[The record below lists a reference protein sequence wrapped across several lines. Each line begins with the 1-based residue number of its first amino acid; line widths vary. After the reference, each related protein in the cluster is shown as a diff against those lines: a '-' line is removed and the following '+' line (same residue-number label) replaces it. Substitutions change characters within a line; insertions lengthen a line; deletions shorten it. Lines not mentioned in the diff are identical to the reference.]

1 MDVPHGACIN
11 EITVDTAVVI
21 LSGCWVHTRVHG
33 GQRFHGVLCS
43 GGCWGWPQHAM
54 GTGHGCLTYAF
65 FALYGS
71 VEWDSMQRG
80 RLLLPSPTKALQW

>member
-33 GQRFHGVLCS
+33 GQRFHGILCS

-54 GTGHGCLTYAF
+54 VILVVCADV
-65 FALYGS
+65 ALLWRHR
-71 VEWDSMQRG
+71 VHW
-80 RLLLPSPTKALQW
+80 ALGMVA